1 MSEISSGKEWD
12 HPNLIQNLISGAT
25 GFLVAV
31 DVLSLRVPLY
41 FFGQAT
47 DCVGDVFHSVAGLVR
62 HGLSDIFDQI
72 ETGSI
77 TVSDALY
84 LVWTAI
90 LVGAGFVFLRRAWR
104 ALAIMRPRRWLRV
117 PRLGWRGMI
126 LAVLAFG
133 GAIALLRQYGDLTWL
148 AGRLV
153 DSLWL
158 AVKAAYANSDALW
171 RAVLA
176 IDENKETI
184 GQVAK
189 GTLGAVATYVTLKF
203 AWIAVD
209 FALSIISVVLAIFLP
224 VARYGYD
231 GYKHARQWLPHVEL
245 TPGKIDWLHGAGSL
259 AAGSIFGFENLSL
272 PSSPTL
278 LWAASVPGLFLFL
291 RTKPNLLRRVW
302 CIGYYV
308 GWYLN
313 HCVSIA
319 TKYAHSHPRAAR
331 SIGAGAMVAVAGVG
345 TLHAFSSLVAVAIFL
360 GTLKAAY
367 SAVQIALM
375 IAAVRGA
382 VKMAANVKR
391 AGCAVIRHADATKQ
405 RLISAS
411 GQLLDR
417 PRGVSTPGTSFDGRA
432 AVFGHQAV
440 NPARRR
446 PWLQPPQAPQNRSST
461 FIPYAPMTVG
471 TAVAGAP

>member
-1 MSEISSGKEWD
+1 M
-12 HPNLIQNLISGAT
+12 
-25 GFLVAV
+25 
-31 DVLSLRVPLY
+31 
-41 FFGQAT
+41 
-47 DCVGDVFHSVAGLVR
+47 
-62 HGLSDIFDQI
+62 
-72 ETGSI
+72 
-77 TVSDALY
+77 
-84 LVWTAI
+84 
-90 LVGAGFVFLRRAWR
+90 
-104 ALAIMRPRRWLRV
+104 
-117 PRLGWRGMI
+117 
-126 LAVLAFG
+126 
-133 GAIALLRQYGDLTWL
+133 
-148 AGRLV
+148 
-153 DSLWL
+153 
-158 AVKAAYANSDALW
+158 W

-176 IDENKETI
+176 IDESKETI

-189 GTLGAVATYVTLKF
+189 GTLGAVATYVTLKC
-203 AWIAVD
+203 AWLAVD
-209 FALSIISVVLAIFLP
+209 FALSIISVAWATMSP
-224 VARYGYD
+224 VARYGYNS
-231 GYKHARQWLPHVEL
+231 YKHARQWLPHVEL
-245 TPGKIDWLHGAGSL
+245 TPRKIDWLHGAGSL

-272 PSSPTL
+272 PSIPTL

-291 RTKPNLLRRVW
+291 RTRPNLLRRVW
-302 CIGYYV
+302 RIGYYV

-446 PWLQPPQAPQNRSST
+446 PWLKPPQAPQNRSST

>member
-1 MSEISSGKEWD
+1 MYGISSGKKWD
-12 HPNLIQNLISGAT
+12 RPKLIQSFVSGAT
-25 GFLVAV
+25 GLLVAA
-31 DVLSLRVPLY
+31 DVMSLRIPLY

-47 DCVGDVFHSVAGLVR
+47 DRVGDVLHSVSSLLR

-84 LVWTAI
+84 LVWTGI

-104 ALAIMRPRRWLRV
+104 ALATMHPGRWLRV

-126 LAVLAFG
+126 VAVSAVG
-133 GAIALLRQYGDLTWL
+133 GAIALVCQYGDLLWL

-158 AVKAAYANSDALW
+158 AVKAAYANRDALW

-176 IDENKETI
+176 IDESKETI

-203 AWIAVD
+203 AWVAVD
-209 FALSIISVVLAIFLP
+209 FALSIIGVALPIMLP

-231 GYKHARQWLPHVEL
+231 GYKHAREWLPHVEL
-245 TPGKIDWLHGAGSL
+245 TPRKIDWLHGAGSL

-272 PSSPTL
+272 PSIPTL
-278 LWAASVPGLFLFL
+278 LWATSVPGLFLFL
-291 RTKPNLLRRVW
+291 RTRPNLLRRVW
-302 CIGYYV
+302 RIGYYV
-308 GWYLN
+308 GRYLN
-313 HCVSIA
+313 HCVSI
-319 TKYAHSHPRAAR
+319 THSHPRAAR
-331 SIGAGAMVAVAGVG
+331 SIGGAMVAVAGVG
-345 TLHAFSSLVAVAIFL
+345 TLHAFNSLFAIAIL
-360 GTLKAAY
+360 SGTLKAAY

-382 VKMAANVKR
+382 VKLAANVRR

-405 RLISAS
+405 KLISLKKADYWPRS
-411 GQLLDR
+411 RSVVRNLRWSWGQRGAPHRPAVITRRRGAAACGVGLR
-417 PRGVSTPGTSFDGRA
+417 GRAGAFPRGSRG
-432 AVFGHQAV
+432 
-440 NPARRR
+440 
-446 PWLQPPQAPQNRSST
+446 
-461 FIPYAPMTVG
+461 
-471 TAVAGAP
+471 

>member
-1 MSEISSGKEWD
+1 MSGISSGKKWD
-12 HPNLIQNLISGAT
+12 RPKLIQKFVSSAT
-25 GFLVAV
+25 GLLVAA
-31 DVLSLRVPLY
+31 DVLSLHVPLY

-47 DCVGDVFHSVAGLVR
+47 DRVGDVFHSVARLVR

-72 ETGSI
+72 ETGSV
-77 TVSDALY
+77 TVSEALY
-84 LVWTAI
+84 LVWTAV
-90 LVGAGFVFLRRAWR
+90 LVAAGFVFLRRAWR
-104 ALAIMRPRRWLRV
+104 ALAIMHPGRWLRV

-133 GAIALLRQYGDLTWL
+133 GAIALVSQYRDLPWL

-158 AVKAAYANSDALW
+158 TVKAAYANRDALW
-171 RAVLA
+171 QAVLA
-176 IDENKETI
+176 IDESKETI

-203 AWIAVD
+203 AWVAVD
-209 FALSIISVVLAIFLP
+209 FALSIISVALPIMLP

-245 TPGKIDWLHGAGSL
+245 TPRKIDWLHGAGSL

-272 PSSPTL
+272 PSIPTL

-291 RTKPNLLRRVW
+291 RTRPNLLRGIWR
-302 CIGYYV
+302 IGYYV
-308 GWYLN
+308 VWYLN
-313 HCVSIA
+313 HCVNIA
-319 TKYAHSHPRAAR
+319 TECAHSHPRAAR
-331 SIGAGAMVAVAGVG
+331 SLGAGAMLAVAGVG
-345 TLHAFSSLVAVAIFL
+345 TLAFSSLFAVAIL
-360 GTLKAAY
+360 SGTLKAAY

-382 VKMAANVKR
+382 VKMAANVRR

-405 RLISAS
+405 KLISAS
-411 GQLLDR
+411 GQLNAT
-417 PRGVSTPGTSFDGRA
+417 GANAT
-432 AVFGHQAV
+432 QA
-440 NPARRR
+440 ARRLVLR
-446 PWLQPPQAPQNRSST
+446 AIPTLHPWRLAPS
-461 FIPYAPMTVG
+461 
-471 TAVAGAP
+471 